1 MNRLK
6 IKLEN
11 CYGIKKLEHE
21 FDFSDF
27 KTFAIYA
34 PNGVMKTSFSRVFK
48 DLMSGK
54 VSQDLMF
61 ANRKPICEIKD
72 ENNRDITR
80 EQVFVID
87 SYDEYFKS
95 DKISNLIANKNLR
108 ERDEEARKKIN
119 EAKEIFLK
127 KIKKLSGLSGDIEK
141 EISERFSGKNFFDIL
156 MEQEKVISKGDDPK
170 FAKVIYKLIFNNT
183 ALKLLQE
190 GDFKKQIKEYIE
202 KYNELLNKSLY
213 FRKGFNHYNAI
224 KVQKSLSGEGFFKV
238 KHSVNLFNGAKDEK
252 VTSASEFEKIISDEK
267 EKILSNIDLQ
277 EKFKKIDDRIK
288 NKDLEDLRE
297 YLQENQEILP
307 ELEDLDKFSRE
318 IWISY
323 FISQKDLYNLLL
335 EEYKKNKSELEEI
348 SKLARKEQGDW
359 AKVIDEFNRR
369 FSTSCKLMIGNQE
382 DVILRGEDNV
392 FIYEFED
399 PDTKERIIKEKEE
412 IIDVLSRGEKKA
424 LYLLNIIFEVE
435 ARKKIGQK
443 TLFIIDDI
451 ADSFDYKNKYAIIQ
465 YLKENSENLLFRQII
480 LTHNFD
486 FYRTIQGRVLDTKKW
501 DNSFIAQREVGGIK
515 LLRGGDK
522 DVIAPFDKWKK
533 GLNVDSK
540 MLVASIPFIRNLI
553 EFKEGHSDNYNIL
566 NSLLHIK
573 ENSHLIVIKQILVP
587 FSETLKDI
595 DFKSYGSEVLVL
607 DLIFK
612 EAEEI
617 SGVSEPED
625 SINLENKIILSM
637 GIRLKAEEFMWSK
650 VTNREEFTENQ
661 TGKLFQRYKD
671 EFREN
676 GLEKENIEIMEA
688 VNIMTPE
695 NIHLNSFMYEP
706 ILDMSDQHLRS
717 LYQKVKGLI

>member
-1 MNRLK
+1 M
-6 IKLEN
+6 
-11 CYGIKKLEHE
+11 
-21 FDFSDF
+21 
-27 KTFAIYA
+27 
-34 PNGVMKTSFSRVFK
+34 
-48 DLMSGK
+48 
-54 VSQDLMF
+54 
-61 ANRKPICEIKD
+61 
-72 ENNRDITR
+72 
-80 EQVFVID
+80 
-87 SYDEYFKS
+87 
-95 DKISNLIANKNLR
+95 
-108 ERDEEARKKIN
+108 
-119 EAKEIFLK
+119 
-127 KIKKLSGLSGDIEK
+127 
-141 EISERFSGKNFFDIL
+141 
-156 MEQEKVISKGDDPK
+156 
-170 FAKVIYKLIFNNT
+170 
-183 ALKLLQE
+183 
-190 GDFKKQIKEYIE
+190 
-202 KYNELLNKSLY
+202 
-213 FRKGFNHYNAI
+213 
-224 KVQKSLSGEGFFKV
+224 
-238 KHSVNLFNGAKDEK
+238 
-252 VTSASEFEKIISDEK
+252 
-267 EKILSNIDLQ
+267 
-277 EKFKKIDDRIK
+277 
-288 NKDLEDLRE
+288 
-297 YLQENQEILP
+297 
-307 ELEDLDKFSRE
+307 
-318 IWISY
+318 
-323 FISQKDLYNLLL
+323 
-335 EEYKKNKSELEEI
+335 
-348 SKLARKEQGDW
+348 
-359 AKVIDEFNRR
+359 
-369 FSTSCKLMIGNQE
+369 
-382 DVILRGEDNV
+382 
-392 FIYEFED
+392 
-399 PDTKERIIKEKEE
+399 
-412 IIDVLSRGEKKA
+412 
-424 LYLLNIIFEVE
+424 NIIFEVE